1 MTEESPAPIPTTSPA
16 TPTEPTP
23 VLTPARSAAILAAL
37 LMGLLLGAL
46 DNFVVATVLPTIAL
60 DLHDVSGQVFVVS
73 SYLIAQTVAIPIFG
87 KLSDRFGRRS
97 FYLLGLSIFLVGS
110 ALSGFSQNLNELI
123 AFRAIQ
129 GLGSGAFFTVVFSI
143 VADLFPPKAAARL
156 AGILSGVFG
165 IAIVFGPL
173 LGSYI
178 VDTTTWRWIFF
189 VNLPIGFAAIALVLG
204 TMGPMR
210 PTGPRRTFDTLGATL
225 LSAWVGALIF
235 ALIETSH
242 GWAWTDPRTIGLLL
256 VALVLCPLFLWQES
270 RADDPLVPLRYFR
283 IPLVSAAS
291 GVNFLRGAILV
302 VVVTFVPIFVRFGLG
317 GTVDES
323 RDVLY
328 AFMVPMVIGAA
339 IGGAM
344 VGRFGYRFPTSI
356 GLALTSIGCLL
367 LTAVPLTP
375 PIFRWDAIIIP
386 TGLAGSLIPLG
397 LGIGLTFAPTQLAIQ
412 YSVPKSDVG
421 TGNSLVWFLG
431 NLGGSIVVSLLASYQ
446 QTVYQ
451 SLGPAGPAPAYT
463 NPPTPAFL
471 AYAAQATS
479 ATASSIH
486 DVWWVLVAVALAGMV
501 AALLV
506 RGVLPKTADEPRGT
520 PAGEAVVT
528 A

>member
-1 MTEESPAPIPTTSPA
+1 MSAPTPPLDSSASAAPLPEEP
-16 TPTEPTP
+16 P
-23 VLTPARSAAILAAL
+23 VLTPARSAAVLVAL
-37 LMGLLLGAL
+37 LLGLLLGAL
-46 DNFVVATVLPTIAL
+46 DNFVVATVLPNIAL
-60 DLHDVSGQVFVVS
+60 DLHDINGQVFVVS

-97 FYLLGLSIFLVGS
+97 FYLLGLCIFLIGS

-156 AGILSGVFG
+156 AGVLSGVFG

-189 VNLPIGFAAIALVLG
+189 VNLPIGFVAIALVLL
-204 TMGPMR
+204 TLGPMR
-210 PTGPRRTFDTLGATL
+210 PTGRSPRFDTAGAVL

-235 ALIETSH
+235 ALIETSN
-242 GWAWTDPRTIGLLL
+242 GWAWTDPRTIGLL
-256 VALVLCPLFLWQES
+256 ATAFVLCPLFLWEQA
-270 RADDPLVPLRYFR
+270 RAEDPLVPLKYFR

-302 VVVTFVPIFVRFGLG
+302 VVITFVPIFVKFGLG
-317 GTVDES
+317 GSVDTS

-328 AFMVPMVIGAA
+328 AFMVPMILGAA
-339 IGGAM
+339 LGGQF
-344 VGRFGYRFPTSI
+344 VSRWGYRLPTTV
-356 GLALTSIGCLL
+356 GLALTTVGCLL
-367 LTAVPLTP
+367 LTTVPLTP
-375 PIFRWDAIIIP
+375 PVFRFDAGIIP
-386 TGLAGSLIPLG
+386 LGLAGALIPLG

-431 NLGGSIVVSLLASYQ
+431 NLGGSIVLSLLASYQ
-446 QTVYQ
+446 GTIYR
-451 SLGPAGPAPAYT
+451 SLGPAGPAPAPT
-463 NPPTPAFL
+463 NPPTPEFL
-471 AYAAQATS
+471 AYLAQAMS
-479 ATASSIH
+479 ATATSVH
-486 DVWWVLVAVALAGMV
+486 DVWILVVGIAVVGLAISF
-501 AALLV
+501 LV
-506 RGVLPKTADEPRGT
+506 RGVLPQTIEEPVESH
-520 PAGEAVVT
+520 PPEVAAVS
-528 A
+528 